1 MKEYLLKYIED
12 KQLFGQF
19 DRILLAVSGGIDS
32 VVMVN
37 LFSEARI
44 QFAVAHCN
52 FMLRGEESAED
63 EVFVKNLADQFNVPF
78 FVKSFDTETY
88 AKDNQLSIQMAARE
102 LRYDWFDHLL
112 EEKGYDFI
120 ATAHHRDDVL
130 ESLLLNLTKGTGISG
145 LQGIRSKLGRVV
157 RPVLFASRKDIAD
170 YAADKKLQWREDSS
184 NQSNQYQRNLI
195 RNEVIPQMKLINPN
209 LENTLVH
216 TLDRLQAAE
225 EIFDTNIKKIKEEA
239 LFRSGIDVWLHVRK
253 MQAEGLNSAIL
264 FEILKEWGFSYV
276 QAREIMDGILSNAT
290 GKKYLSGGYRLNLDR
305 DYLLISPIRDANIRE
320 RLIWRDTEDYQND
333 FFKTVFRI
341 YSTHNFKIP
350 ADRNQACLDLER
362 LEFPLK
368 VRRWQPGDRFFPL
381 GMKHPKK
388 VSDFLIDEKVPLN
401 IKDRVCVLTSGEEI
415 AWLIGYR
422 IDERFKVTEDTQ
434 NIFKAVKLEDDQPI

>member
-1 MKEYLLKYIED
+1 MKENLLKYIED
-12 KQLFGQF
+12 KQLFGHF
-19 DRILLAVSGGIDS
+19 DKILLAVSGGVDS
-32 VVMVN
+32 VVMVQ

-44 QFAVAHCN
+44 QFAIAHCN
-52 FMLRGEESAED
+52 FMLRGEESDED
-63 EVFVKNLADQFNVPF
+63 EVFVKNLADQYDVPF
-78 FVKSFDTETY
+78 FVKSLDASEY
-88 AKDNQLSIQMAARE
+88 AKDNQVSIQMAARD
-102 LRYDWFDHLL
+102 LRYEWFEHLL
-112 EEKGYDFI
+112 EEKGYDFV

-145 LQGIRSKLGRVV
+145 LQGIRAKLGRVV
-157 RPVLFASRKDIAD
+157 RPMLFASRENIAD
-170 YAADKKLQWREDSS
+170 FAADKKLAWREDST
-184 NQSNQYQRNLI
+184 NASNQYQRNLI
-195 RNEVIPQMKLINPN
+195 RNEVIPQLKLINPN

-253 MQAEGLNSAIL
+253 MQAEGLNSSIL

-276 QAREIMDGILSNAT
+276 QAREIMDGIVAEST
-290 GKKYLSGGYRLNLDR
+290 GKKYYSGSYRLNLDR

-320 RLIWRDTEDYQND
+320 YHIWRDTDEYSND
-333 FFKTVFRI
+333 FFKLVFKI
-341 YSTHNFKIP
+341 YSAANFKIP
-350 ADRNQACLDLER
+350 ADRNQGCFDLER

-368 VRRWQPGDRFFPL
+368 VRRWQAGDRFFPL

-401 IKDRVCVLTSGEEI
+401 IKERVCVLLSGEEV

-422 IDERFKVTEDTQ
+422 IDERFKVTDETQ
-434 NIFKAVKLEDDQPI
+434 NILKAVKLEDDQPV

>member
-1 MKEYLLKYIED
+1 MKENLLKYIED

-19 DRILLAVSGGIDS
+19 DKILLAVSGGIDS
-32 VVMVN
+32 VVMAH
-37 LFSEARI
+37 LFHEARI
-44 QFAVAHCN
+44 QFAIAHCN
-52 FMLRGEESAED
+52 FMLRGEESDED
-63 EVFVKNLADQFNVPF
+63 EVFVKNLADHYNVPF
-78 FVKSFDTETY
+78 FVKSFDTNGY
-88 AKDNQLSIQMAARE
+88 AKDNQVSIQMAARD
-102 LRYDWFDHLL
+102 LRYEWFEQLL

-145 LQGIRSKLGRVV
+145 LQGIRAKLGRVV
-157 RPVLFASRKDIAD
+157 RPMLFASRENIAD
-170 YAADKKLQWREDSS
+170 FAKEQKLSWREDSS
-184 NQSNQYQRNLI
+184 NASNQYQRNLI
-195 RNEVIPQMKLINPN
+195 RNEVIPQLKLINPN

-253 MQAEGLNSAIL
+253 MQAEGLNSSIL

-276 QAREIMDGILSNAT
+276 QAREIMDGIIAEST
-290 GKKYLSGGYRLNLDR
+290 GKKFHSGTYRLNLDR

-320 RLIWRDTEDYQND
+320 YHIWRDTEDYSND
-333 FFKTVFRI
+333 FFKLVFKI
-341 YSTHNFKIP
+341 YSAHNFKIP
-350 ADRNQACLDLER
+350 ADRNQGCLDLER

-368 VRRWQPGDRFFPL
+368 VRRWQAGDRFFPL

-401 IKDRVCVLTSGEEI
+401 IKERVCVLLSGEEI

-422 IDERFKVTEDTQ
+422 IDERFKVTDETQ
-434 NIFKAVKLEDDQPI
+434 NVLKVVKLEDD